1 MFKLL
6 QLYEDIKGDI
16 YGKLYKG
23 TSQPLG
29 DFDKYAYG
37 GFGTF
42 FSTSK
47 WLAQVF
53 AKSDHADG
61 YVYEA
66 KLKPNLKIFDSN
78 DVQQVEKLVG
88 WYTYMLPNERVIDAK
103 EICNVNRNWQYLEQ
117 NGVFEKLKRDGY
129 DAVILNES
137 GEHTLFI
144 FTPVEDKLEYIKLIS
159 DNKSVK

>member
-23 TSQPLG
+23 TRKLIR
-29 DFDKYAYG
+29 DIDEYNVV
-37 GFGTF
+37 GTF
-42 FSTSK
+42 FATSK
-47 WLAQVF
+47 WLAQFFV
-53 AKSDHADG
+53 KSDHADG

-78 DVQQVEKLVG
+78 DAQQVEKLVR
-88 WYTYMLPNERVIDAK
+88 WYTYMLPNERAIDAK
-103 EICNVNRNWQYLEQ
+103 EIYNAHRNWQYLEQ

-144 FTPVEDKLEYIKLIS
+144 FSPIKDKLEYIKLIS
-159 DNKSVK
+159 DNKSIK